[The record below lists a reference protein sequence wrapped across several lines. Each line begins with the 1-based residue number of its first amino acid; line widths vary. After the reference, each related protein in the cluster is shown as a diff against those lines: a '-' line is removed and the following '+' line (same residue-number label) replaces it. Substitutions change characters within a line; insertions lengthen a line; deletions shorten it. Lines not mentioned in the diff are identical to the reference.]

1 MLLFRQ
7 NIQFR
12 GFHTLNTDL
21 QDVSGIRFIDFGEYD
36 HESMTVDEVI
46 KEIFN
51 KVPLD
56 RKNIFLGC
64 FVRGQEYKVVM
75 QSYKHNRDYGSAILF
90 SYAFPEV
97 IFYRKTSG
105 VLRKCT
111 TEWKEETI

>member
-21 QDVSGIRFIDFGEYD
+21 QDVSGIRFIDFGAYD

-46 KEIFN
+46 KEILN

-56 RKNIFLGC
+56 RGGIFLGR
-64 FVRGQEYKVVM
+64 FVRGQEYRVVM
-75 QSYKHNRDYGSAILF
+75 QSYKHNWDYGSAILF
-90 SYAFPEV
+90 SYAFPEI

>member
-12 GFHTLNTDL
+12 GFRTLNTDL
-21 QDVSGIRFIDFGEYD
+21 KDVSGIRFIDFGEYD

-51 KVPLD
+51 KVPLE
-56 RKNIFLGC
+56 REGIFLGR
-64 FVRGQEYKVVM
+64 FMRGQEYKVVM

-90 SYAFPEV
+90 SYAVPEV

>member
-12 GFHTLNTDL
+12 GFRILNTDL
-21 QDVSGIRFIDFGEYD
+21 KDVSGIRFIDFGAYD

-51 KVPLD
+51 KVPLE
-56 RKNIFLGC
+56 REGIFLGR
-64 FVRGQEYKVVM
+64 FMRGQEYKVIM
-75 QSYKHNRDYGSAILF
+75 QSYKHNRDHGSAILF